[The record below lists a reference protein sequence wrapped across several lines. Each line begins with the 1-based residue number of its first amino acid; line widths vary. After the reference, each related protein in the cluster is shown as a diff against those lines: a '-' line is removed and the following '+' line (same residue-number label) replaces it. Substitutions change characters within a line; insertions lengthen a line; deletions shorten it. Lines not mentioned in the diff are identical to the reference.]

1 VTRVEKAYAYVV
13 SAGRLL
19 VFTHRDVSLLETG
32 VQVPGGT
39 VRPGEAPEAAVL
51 REVREETGYE
61 TFEVRRALGT
71 ADYRVGDVTHHRH
84 FFQLAP
90 TAPLPETWEAA
101 ERHDG
106 LRAPTAFV
114 LSWLPLAHGH
124 VLAAGLGALL
134 HGVQD
139 TGVQG

>member
-1 VTRVEKAYAYVV
+1 MRVEKAYAYVV
-13 SAGRLL
+13 SAGLLL
-19 VFTHRDVSLLETG
+19 VLVHRDVPLTETG

-39 VRPGEAPEAAVL
+39 VRPGEAPEAAIL

-71 ADYRVGDVTHHRH
+71 AEYRVGDVTHHRH
-84 FFQLAP
+84 FFEVAP
-90 TAPLPETWEAA
+90 TVPLPETWEAA

-114 LSWLPLAHGH
+114 LSWIPLSHGH

-134 HGVQD
+134 YAVQATGSHG
-139 TGVQG
+139 

>member
-1 VTRVEKAYAYVV
+1 MPLT
-13 SAGRLL
+13 
-19 VFTHRDVSLLETG
+19 ETG

-39 VRPGEAPEAAVL
+39 CRAGEAPEAAVL
-51 REVREETGYE
+51 REVAEETGHDRF
-61 TFEVRRALGT
+61 TMTRALGT
-71 ADYRVGDVTHHRH
+71 SEYRVGDVTHVRH

-106 LRAPTAFV
+106 TRPPTAFV
-114 LSWLPLAHGH
+114 FSWLPLAHGH

-134 HGVQD
+134 WAVQD
-139 TGVQG
+139 TGAEG